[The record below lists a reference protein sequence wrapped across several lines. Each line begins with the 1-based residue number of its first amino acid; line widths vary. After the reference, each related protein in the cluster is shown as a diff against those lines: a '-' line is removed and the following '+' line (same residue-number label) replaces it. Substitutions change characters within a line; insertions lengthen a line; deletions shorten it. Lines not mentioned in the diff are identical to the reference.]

1 MSECNTLQKR
11 STSRIQVTKLPRQ
24 VPRLAKNQVCWGN
37 WLRVASTAPI
47 SGHQTSTRCW
57 VFVPMSGCHPSFP
70 KRLSSK
76 VYKQM
81 KTIID
86 DIGEFMWEKRA
97 GTKRLMTYSVMWVLL
112 WRKGLGTG
120 FSHSQNCWLVPKV
133 KRLTTYVLMPDGSQF
148 SLSGCTLHQANEE
161 LYVFLCHFVHK
172 LGAQVTHYCVS
183 AQNEHVAPG
192 AQAKYTSS
200 TNQLQL
206 QRQNPS
212 APLTFTRRVCTFAFT
227 KASRDLALMY
237 PCFLFSELFSYNF
250 ILRPYDLHMFTLL
263 FITSPS
269 PHLLQERSKKYT
281 PWVGGGSSGPNPTF
295 QQCKKVLSML
305 HVHVFKNCFLVP
317 SVSITCLPWV
327 EGIIPKKLHKWFSFL
342 KQILLTSTNNI

>member
-11 STSRIQVTKLPRQ
+11 STSRIQVTELPRQ

-57 VFVPMSGCHPSFP
+57 VFVPMSGCHPSSP
-70 KRLSSK
+70 KQLSSK

-133 KRLTTYVLMPDGSQF
+133 KRLTTYVVMPDGS
-148 SLSGCTLHQANEE
+148 LSKCTLHQANEE

-172 LGAQVTHYCVS
+172 LGAGVTHYCVS
-183 AQNEHVAPG
+183 AQNEHVAH
-192 AQAKYTSS
+192 
-200 TNQLQL
+200 
-206 QRQNPS
+206 
-212 APLTFTRRVCTFAFT
+212 
-227 KASRDLALMY
+227 KAS
-237 PCFLFSELFSYNF
+237 
-250 ILRPYDLHMFTLL
+250 
-263 FITSPS
+263 TSQAHIKHKSVAAPTAE
-269 PHLLQERSKKYT
+269 PKRTAHLYEA
-281 PWVGGGSSGPNPTF
+281 
-295 QQCKKVLSML
+295 C
-305 HVHVFKNCFLVP
+305 VHFCIN
-317 SVSITCLPWV
+317 
-327 EGIIPKKLHKWFSFL
+327 
-342 KQILLTSTNNI
+342 